1 MNKRIVT
8 ALTAALCM
16 LAASN
21 TRAQTGDLGEI
32 DFPTSG
38 SPEAQEYF
46 IRGAL
51 LLHSFEYADAAEA
64 FREAQLLDPD
74 FAMAYWGEAMTY
86 NHSLWSEQDREA
98 AWEVLERLGSTTE
111 ARLAKAT
118 GEREKGYLQALEVL
132 YGEGTK
138 LERDRAYAEAMR
150 RLHEQ
155 YPDDN
160 EAQAFYALAI
170 LGTAHDGRDHE
181 TYMRA
186 AAQAEEVFRDNHR
199 HPGAVHYLIHSYD
212 DPVHAPLGLRAAQAY
227 SEIAPAAS
235 HAQHMIS
242 HIFVALGY
250 WDEVVLANERAVEV
264 ADERVQRKDLPV
276 DARNYHALHWLAY
289 GYAQQGRYDDARDL
303 LEQMNAD
310 AEESGSSR
318 ARRHLAM
325 MRADYLVNTRRWND
339 GALDIGVDVSGLGTA
354 IVARHHFANGMA
366 ALALGDRAA
375 AARELAAMKER
386 LQAADA
392 SSPETYGPGVQAARV
407 MTLELEALL
416 LSAAGNEDDA
426 IALLWSATA
435 LEDDIPYEYG
445 PPRVVKP
452 SHELLGE
459 LLLKG
464 SDFAEARVAFEGGLA
479 RAPRRSESLLGLAHA
494 AEGVGD
500 DWLAHEAF
508 GTLAQIWAGADAS
521 LPSVQEA
528 REKAGTE

>member
-1 MNKRIVT
+1 
-8 ALTAALCM
+8 
-16 LAASN
+16 
-21 TRAQTGDLGEI
+21 
-32 DFPTSG
+32 
-38 SPEAQEYF
+38 
-46 IRGAL
+46 
-51 LLHSFEYADAAEA
+51 
-64 FREAQLLDPD
+64 
-74 FAMAYWGEAMTY
+74 
-86 NHSLWSEQDREA
+86 
-98 AWEVLERLGSTTE
+98 
-111 ARLAKAT
+111 
-118 GEREKGYLQALEVL
+118 
-132 YGEGTK
+132 
-138 LERDRAYAEAMR
+138 
-150 RLHEQ
+150 
-155 YPDDN
+155 
-160 EAQAFYALAI
+160 
-170 LGTAHDGRDHE
+170 
-181 TYMRA
+181 
-186 AAQAEEVFRDNHR
+186 
-199 HPGAVHYLIHSYD
+199 
-212 DPVHAPLGLRAAQAY
+212 
-227 SEIAPAAS
+227 
-235 HAQHMIS
+235 
-242 HIFVALGY
+242 
-250 WDEVVLANERAVEV
+250 
-264 ADERVQRKDLPV
+264 
-276 DARNYHALHWLAY
+276 
-289 GYAQQGRYDDARDL
+289 
-303 LEQMNAD
+303 
-310 AEESGSSR
+310 
-318 ARRHLAM
+318 
-325 MRADYLVNTRRWND
+325 
-339 GALDIGVDVSGLGTA
+339 
-354 IVARHHFANGMA
+354 MA

-426 IALLWSATA
+426 IALLGSATA